1 MIYVYKLLTHTDL
14 DGAGCAVL
22 AKLAWGPDVEITFC
36 HNPADVTKTLL
47 KMYDKEAW
55 KDYNLIFVTDL
66 SFDPEILKTF
76 RKFKNILRLFDHH
89 GTAVEPFKPY
99 CKWATVEPV
108 LDGRLTCGTELFY
121 KFLLNKGLVQNR
133 DYFMEQVRLFDTWD
147 WYKGTSHIPQY
158 LSNVVLKLGPQ
169 YFLRTYTE
177 RLKSRDI
184 NELTVFNQYERDIL
198 LFDEERT
205 AKDVSSFMK
214 ATYICQ
220 VESED
225 ICPDETEFAV
235 GVVFNGSYYSSV
247 LGNDMCRD
255 LGVDIAFMV
264 NLNRGRV
271 EVRTAR
277 DDIDLGQLMQLF
289 YNGGG
294 HQKAAGGVIDIS
306 EDIIKKCLGR
316 FGRVTA
322 IEQVK
327 S

>member
-1 MIYVYKLLTHTDL
+1 MYKLLTHTDL

-22 AKLAWGPDVEITFC
+22 AKLAWGSDVDITFC

-47 KMYDKEAW
+47 KMYEKEAW

-66 SFDPEILKTF
+66 SFDPEILKEC

-99 CKWATVEPV
+99 FKWATVETE

-121 KFLLNKGLVQNR
+121 KYLLNKGLVQNR
-133 DYFMEQVRLFDTWD
+133 GYFVEQVRLFDTWD
-147 WYKGTSHIPQY
+147 WYKGTSNIPKY
-158 LSNVVLKLGPQ
+158 LSNIVLKLGLQ
-169 YFLRTYTE
+169 YFLRTFTE
-177 RLKSRDI
+177 RLKLRDV
-184 NELTVFNQYERDIL
+184 NELSIFNQYERDIL
-198 LFDEERT
+198 LFDEERE
-205 AKDVSSFMK
+205 AKDVSSFLK
-214 ATYICQ
+214 ATYICK

-225 ICPDETEFAV
+225 ICPEATEFTV
-235 GVVFNGSYYSSV
+235 GVVFNGSFYSSV

-271 EVRTAR
+271 EARTAR
-277 DDIDLGQLMQLF
+277 DDIDLGQMMQLF
-289 YNGGG
+289 YGGGG
-294 HQKAAGGVIDIS
+294 HQKAAGGEIDIT
-306 EDIIKKCLGR
+306 EGLIKKCLGK
-316 FGRVTA
+316 FGRVLS

-327 S
+327 G

>member
-1 MIYVYKLLTHTDL
+1 MYKLLTHTDL

-22 AKLAWGPDVEITFC
+22 AKLAWGSDVEITFC
-36 HNPADVTKTLL
+36 HNPADVTKTLQ
-47 KMYDKEAW
+47 KMYEKEAW
-55 KDYNLIFVTDL
+55 KDYNLIFITDL
-66 SFDPEILKTF
+66 SFDANILRECK
-76 RKFKNILRLFDHH
+76 KFKNILRLFDHH
-89 GTAVEPFKPY
+89 ETAVEPFKPY
-99 CKWATVEPV
+99 FKWATVEV
-108 LDGRLTCGTELFY
+108 ERNGRLTCGTELFY
-121 KFLLNKGLVQNR
+121 QYLFGKGLVGNL
-133 DYFMEQVRLFDTWD
+133 DYFVEQVRLFDTWD
-147 WYKGTSHIPQY
+147 WYKGKSNLPQY
-158 LSNVVLKLGPQ
+158 LSNVVLKLGLQ

-177 RLKSRDI
+177 RLKARDI
-184 NELTVFNQYERDIL
+184 NELTIFNQYERDIL

-205 AKDVSSFMK
+205 AKDIFSFLK
-214 ATYICQ
+214 AAYICQ

-225 ICPDETEFAV
+225 ICPDETQFTV
-235 GVVFNGSYYSSV
+235 GVIFNGSYYSSI

-277 DDIDLGQLMQLF
+277 DDIDLGQMMQLF

-294 HQKAAGGVIDIS
+294 HQKAAGGVLDIT
-306 EDIIKKCLGR
+306 EGVIKKCLGK